1 LTFAETHPHQSLAQ
15 ISFLSNPLEMADV
28 LDLGHGDDMVIDEE
42 DLGKDELDQLKDG
55 VKTRKGRGFAP
66 GNSSTRNVDMT
77 FESINSS
84 GDKEPPDTLAQK
96 SVEGWIL
103 MVTGVHEEAHEDDV
117 HGRFSEYGII
127 RNIHL
132 NLDRRTG
139 FLKGY
144 ALIEYEDF
152 KEAQAAKVGLD
163 GTELLGNTISVDW
176 AFMKDKRKSGRSRK
190 YK

>member
-1 LTFAETHPHQSLAQ
+1 
-15 ISFLSNPLEMADV
+15 MADV
-28 LDLGHGDDMVIDEE
+28 LDLGHGDDMVIDDE
-42 DLGKDELDQLKDG
+42 DMSKDMLDQLKDG

-66 GNSSTRNVDMT
+66 GNTSSRQVELT
-77 FESINSS
+77 FESIASG
-84 GDKEPPDTLAQK
+84 GDKEVSDTVAQK

-117 HGRFSEYGII
+117 HGRFSEYGVI
-127 RNIHL
+127 RNMHL

-144 ALIEYEDF
+144 ALVEYEDF
-152 KEAQAAKVGLD
+152 KEAQAAKLALD
-163 GTELLGNTISVDW
+163 QTDLLGNTISVDW
-176 AFMKDKRKSGRSRK
+176 AFVKEKRRTGRSRK

>member
-1 LTFAETHPHQSLAQ
+1 
-15 ISFLSNPLEMADV
+15 MADV